1 MSDKSRWMAFALAAT
16 LAVSSLVACGGS
28 GSGEAATGEK
38 EEAETTNVANPF
50 VDCESAY
57 EASQIAG
64 LEVTFPESVPGYS
77 ERFYQAIEGELV
89 QCFYSE
95 GESKVLIRKAVDDGS
110 GDISGDYNE
119 YGKTSKV
126 SVGDVEVT
134 ERGDDGLVYVAI
146 WTRGEYAFAID
157 ADEGLAPEVIE
168 QLVAET
174 L

>member
-1 MSDKSRWMAFALAAT
+1 MNSKIRWTALALAAI
-16 LAVSSLVACGGS
+16 LAAGSLTACGGS
-28 GSGEAATGEK
+28 GSGEAATN
-38 EEAETTNVANPF
+38 EAEESETMNVSNPF

-57 EASQIAG
+57 DASQLAG
-64 LEVTFPESVPGYS
+64 FEVTFPESVPGYS

-95 GESKVLIRKAVDDGS
+95 GESKVLIRKAIDDGS

-119 YGKTSKV
+119 YGETTKV
-126 SVGDVEVT
+126 TVGDVEVT
-134 ERGDDGLVYVAI
+134 VRGDGGTVSVAI

-157 ADEGLAPEVIE
+157 ADEGLDSSVVE